1 MALLS
6 CPLPGFVV
14 RVTEAP
20 GLNLPVWPNRAA
32 ARPAMVATGPL
43 GLSALSLRSAG
54 YQARFPAERLDVT
67 CE

>member
-54 YQARFPAERLDVT
+54 YQAHFAAERLGVT